1 MVEALDN
8 YEGGNDSLLYA
19 IQDYDRDRACKAE
32 NKARKAGEK
41 ATREAE
47 ECLKT
52 NAENKEDDPKEEFIT
67 ASLLKKQ
74 KALQQRKAEWEAYGQ
89 IIFDDVFKSKIMLEL
104 KLFEFS
110 KEDELD
116 DSIEIDD
123 EKENGIHAQQKEM
136 EEWIQEMDH
145 YQQKFMEYVLDEEDR
160 QIVLACK
167 EIETKILTDLRI
179 RSEMD
184 ECLKQQME
192 IERELDNEML
202 EKDAE
207 EMIQDM
213 NEYELKFLEYVHDEE
228 DREILLACEHIE
240 MKIATD
246 LRIQSEVDEYL
257 KQQME
262 IEREVENEMLGKD
275 AEEMIQDMNEY
286 ELKFLEYVRDE
297 EDREILLACE
307 DIEMKITRDLQIQSE
322 VDQCLRQQTEME
334 RELENE
340 MLEKE
345 AYERMNEM
353 YTLKEKYGK
362 YILNEEDR
370 EIIRIADET
379 ERGYVMN
386 VRNEPG
392 TSGTTHRGK
401 KRGAQQATTAIGTE
415 DPESTVSLAKN
426 RRRRSATH

>member
-1 MVEALDN
+1 
-8 YEGGNDSLLYA
+8 
-19 IQDYDRDRACKAE
+19 
-32 NKARKAGEK
+32 
-41 ATREAE
+41 
-47 ECLKT
+47 
-52 NAENKEDDPKEEFIT
+52 
-67 ASLLKKQ
+67 
-74 KALQQRKAEWEAYGQ
+74 
-89 IIFDDVFKSKIMLEL
+89 MLEL

-123 EKENGIHAQQKEM
+123 EKENGIHAQQKET
-136 EEWIQEMDH
+136 EERIQEMDH
-145 YQQKFMEYVLDEEDR
+145 YQQKLMEYYVLDEEDR
-160 QIVLACK
+160 QIVLACE
-167 EIETKILTDLRI
+167 EIETKISTDLRI
-179 RSEMD
+179 RSEVD

-202 EKDAE
+202 E
-207 EMIQDM
+207 
-213 NEYELKFLEYVHDEE
+213 
-228 DREILLACEHIE
+228 
-240 MKIATD
+240 
-246 LRIQSEVDEYL
+246 
-257 KQQME
+257 
-262 IEREVENEMLGKD
+262 KD

-345 AYERMNEM
+345 VDERMNEM
-353 YTLKEKYGK
+353 YTLEEKYGE
-362 YILNEEDR
+362 YILDEEDR

-379 ERGYVMN
+379 EHGYVMN

-415 DPESTVSLAKN
+415 DPESTVSPAKN
-426 RRRRSATH
+426 RRRRGATHYTHKKKKTTATGSVRIVLIIDLSFTHVKTC